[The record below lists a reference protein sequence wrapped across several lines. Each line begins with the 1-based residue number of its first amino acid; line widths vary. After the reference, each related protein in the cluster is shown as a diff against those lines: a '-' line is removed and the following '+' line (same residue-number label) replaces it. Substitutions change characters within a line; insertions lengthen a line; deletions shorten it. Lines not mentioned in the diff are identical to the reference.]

1 MERWTDE
8 RRAGSLD
15 YRGEAMRMPTG
26 IETRLKA
33 SRILLVEDNALIVML
48 CTETLS
54 EMGHAV
60 CAVVAT
66 ESDAVSAAAQ
76 HQPDLM
82 IVDVSLDQGSG
93 VSAIEKILRSG
104 FVPHIFVSGDV
115 STVLV
120 LRPDAIVLR
129 KPYRDQEL
137 AHAIQRALATSLGGS
152 SG

>member
-1 MERWTDE
+1 
-8 RRAGSLD
+8 
-15 YRGEAMRMPTG
+15 
-26 IETRLKA
+26 
-33 SRILLVEDNALIVML
+33 
-48 CTETLS
+48 
-54 EMGHAV
+54 
-60 CAVVAT
+60 VAT

-104 FVPHIFVSGDV
+104 FVPHIFVSGDI

-129 KPYRDQEL
+129 KPYRNQEL

-152 SG
+152 SV